1 MRLVLFGPPGAG
13 KGTQAKKI
21 EAELGALQIST
32 GDLLRQAQ
40 ADGTALG
47 LKAAEYMN
55 AGNLVPDEV
64 VVGLSEDRTSQ
75 EDCKSGFILDGFPRT
90 LPQLESLDQMLKGKG
105 EGLDRVV
112 SIEVPNSLL
121 MERLCGRFSC
131 KACGAVMHER
141 DFEEGVQKA
150 CLTCQADALY
160 QRADDKPEAIE
171 QRLKTFDDQTAP
183 VKAKYE
189 QMGLLSRIDGVGS
202 PAAVFD
208 RIKEV
213 LN

>member
-47 LKAAEYMN
+47 LKAAEYKN

-64 VVGLSEDRTSQ
+64 VVGLIEDRTSR
-75 EDCKSGFILDGFPRT
+75 EDCQSGFILDGFPRT
-90 LPQLESLDQMLKGKG
+90 LPQLESLDQMLQGKG

-121 MERLCGRFSC
+121 MERLCGRYSC

-141 DFEEGVQKA
+141 DFQDGSEKVCVA
-150 CLTCQADALY
+150 CQADALY

-189 QMGLLSRIDGVGS
+189 EMGLLSRIDGVGS

>member
-64 VVGLSEDRTSQ
+64 VVGLIEDRTSQ
-75 EDCKSGFILDGFPRT
+75 DDCKSGFILDGFPRT

-121 MERLCGRFSC
+121 MERLCGRYSC

-141 DFEEGVQKA
+141 DFEEGAPKV
-150 CLTCQADALY
+150 CLTCQTDALY

-171 QRLKTFDDQTAP
+171 QRLRTFDDQTAP

-202 PAAVFD
+202 PTAVFD